1 MEAVLME
8 KKNVYSRM
16 DKGILNTL
24 KDILSPYEKSTYKV
38 AVHEFNA
45 LRFAWYQD
53 GKFIFPDDES
63 VAIEDFSLQYV
74 LQLRF
79 FNQDAE
85 IWIQRRGD
93 TFTYR
98 VIVDNDG
105 GEEMSVVD
113 SDSPL
118 IGKVT
123 GAKSPSFL
131 NVDDNERKLHRVI
144 PASEPA
150 DDSYPF
156 VLTTRSYIVYDDE
169 TGQAGYGYSRYVD
182 LTWEGGK

>member
-79 FNQDAE
+79 FNQDPAKRGYLY
-85 IWIQRRGD
+85 IPCHRRQRRRRGD
-93 TFTYR
+93 VR
-98 VIVDNDG
+98 
-105 GEEMSVVD
+105 
-113 SDSPL
+113 
-118 IGKVT
+118 
-123 GAKSPSFL
+123 
-131 NVDDNERKLHRVI
+131 RR
-144 PASEPA
+144 
-150 DDSYPF
+150 
-156 VLTTRSYIVYDDE
+156 
-169 TGQAGYGYSRYVD
+169 
-182 LTWEGGK
+182 